1 MKYKLVLIG
10 YLTGFYLIY
19 KNKKNTEKIKKDQS
33 INKKEIE
40 DIILYLNEMNKNIN
54 KFKKQ
59 IIPYIKTTQE
69 LILQQNKL
77 VDIIQQQRQE
87 KLNEHN

>member
-1 MKYKLVLIG
+1 
-10 YLTGFYLIY
+10 
-19 KNKKNTEKIKKDQS
+19 
-33 INKKEIE
+33 
-40 DIILYLNEMNKNIN
+40 MNKDIN

-87 KLNEHN
+87 KLNEYR